1 MRAAFLYGWQSLLV
15 MDPGVTAALAAGL
28 AQYLVVI
35 WPSMAGHERWLA
47 VAAIWI
53 LALAN
58 MVGVT
63 LSARVF
69 TVMTAVKL
77 LALAFIVL
85 AAFTVGHGNW
95 SHFEPFVGSRRGA
108 PPLAEALALGCIGVF
123 FSFGGFWEA
132 SRVAAEVREPG
143 RNVPLALAAGVVSV
157 TIAYVVTTMAFMYL
171 VPAREATNA
180 TDFARRA
187 GEMMFGSAGP
197 VVLASIVVLSVTA
210 SLMALLLMAPRLYV
224 AMGRDGLF
232 LPALAKVHPATGVP
246 VRATVLLAALAS
258 LFVIIGTFDQIVAFF
273 ICTALSFVAL
283 AAAALFVVRRRTTDQ
298 SAFQTPG
305 YPFAPVLFVGLVLVV
320 VLMVGVNRPL
330 QALAG
335 AAIVMGGLLIYRSDR
350 SDRSGRWDRSDRSD
364 GRLSEK

>member
-1 MRAAFLYGWQSLLV
+1 MRVAFLYGWQSLLV

-28 AQYLVVI
+28 SQYLVVI
-35 WPSMAGHERWLA
+35 WPTMAGHERWLA

-53 LALAN
+53 LAVTN
-58 MVGVT
+58 MVGVPIG
-63 LSARVF
+63 ARVF

-77 LALAFIVL
+77 LALAFIVV
-85 AAFTVGHGNW
+85 AAFTVGQGNW
-95 SHFEPFVGSRRGA
+95 SHFVPLVGSRQGA
-108 PPLAEALALGCIGVF
+108 PPLAEAVALGFIGVF

-143 RNVPLALAAGVVSV
+143 RTVPLALAAGVVSV

-171 VPAREATNA
+171 VPARDATTA
-180 TDFARRA
+180 TDFARQA

-224 AMGRDGLF
+224 AMSRDGLF

-283 AAAALFVVRRRTTDQ
+283 AAAALFVVRRGAMHQ

-305 YPFAPVLFVGLVLVV
+305 YPFAPAAFVGLVLGV
-320 VLMVGVNRPL
+320 VLIVGVNRPL

-335 AAIVMGGLLIYRSDR
+335 AALVMGGLLLYRS
-350 SDRSGRWDRSDRSD
+350 G
-364 GRLSEK
+364 GRLREK